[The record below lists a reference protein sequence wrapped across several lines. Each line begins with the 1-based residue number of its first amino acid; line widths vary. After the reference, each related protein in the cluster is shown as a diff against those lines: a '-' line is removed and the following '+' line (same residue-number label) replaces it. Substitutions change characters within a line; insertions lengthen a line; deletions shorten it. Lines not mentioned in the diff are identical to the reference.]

1 MFTAAAE
8 SFLRQARWDGDRG
21 TGDSARGPSGRA
33 GCWRGRLGLS
43 GEPGGGQGGAYQPLH
58 PGAFREG
65 RAWRPGFLTAPTARR
80 EIQEDELRR
89 FAARVSAL
97 LQGPEPGPEAVD
109 GLQRLHLTV
118 AATKYPRKLD
128 DKFVELLQTVLRS
141 AKSPEQ
147 IQVLCAAILREM
159 SPCNDLILSC
169 DEIQDTKLLSLVSSV
184 LLAQENKS
192 EVATVGQRV
201 VKVLE
206 RRLPEGQ
213 SARFLLPVLAN
224 VISLSPESLTEEQTN
239 VVSKKLADW
248 LRYASIQQGM
258 AQPSGGFFSSPRTKQ
273 PAPVT
278 EVDGTVATDFFTV
291 LSVAQHYTQDQW
303 LNVQTFS
310 MLRNWLL
317 CYGGKELNTLNPDDK
332 AGMDRAVTSMVPTTP
347 RAGQLL
353 PPRERLRDKAFE
365 YCQRL
370 IEQSNRHDKAGMDR
384 AVTSMVPTTPRA
396 GQLLPPR
403 ERLRDKAF
411 EYCQRLIEQ
420 SNRRPLKKDDGDL
433 QKACLIE
440 AVTIMDIICKQ
451 DSSYVCRAV
460 SFLKILH
467 SRICGDATYAR
478 ALLPI
483 AQFFLNHSKLAAV
496 DSDAIYKHLFTD
508 VPAQLFHNPSLA
520 FEFVQFCKDNSQL
533 FTDSSSI
540 FRQSFPNLFKFL
552 AWNSPPLISEFVDL
566 LPFLLDAGTTIEIFH
581 LLLDLPCLTA
591 ALDIQLRAAAL
602 PASEKAGA
610 DPAGKPAT
618 CLEAFRHPL
627 YKSMFQ
633 YLLRTKSA
641 PQDAPESL
649 VPLRQ
654 LLGSLAGSPRVV
666 QCAETVPVL
675 LELFF
680 RVVAEPTVEERE
692 ESPVSL
698 IPALSTAPLLD
709 QAVSLPAVSPGWLF
723 WGWVLDVT
731 GTAETRAGLQFA
743 DGSLINQLVV
753 LLLQR
758 SDQLYEIPAFK
769 EDVYRVLGSQLAV
782 LCRLRPA
789 LVVEL
794 STEILEFSGAVSNIQ
809 SKEAIFTHMAWAI
822 GEYLS
827 VSYDKRCTVEQI
839 TRFFETLEAVL
850 FEITQLRPQASTPS
864 CAPRAISVLMATLT
878 KLAARSQDLIPRV
891 SMFLS
896 KMRTFVQSPAVTSVY
911 CEEDLEEIL
920 IRATELMNLL
930 KMPSV
935 AQFVFTPPLASTRFQ
950 REVNDSLP
958 LALRMVTQFLEP
970 AAGSMAV

>member
-1 MFTAAAE
+1 MGARVPE
-8 SFLRQARWDGDRG
+8 S
-21 TGDSARGPSGRA
+21 
-33 GCWRGRLGLS
+33 
-43 GEPGGGQGGAYQPLH
+43 PGS
-58 PGAFREG
+58 PG
-65 RAWRPGFLTAPTARR
+65 R
-80 EIQEDELRR
+80 EIQQEELRR
-89 FAARVSAL
+89 FAGRVSAL
-97 LQGPEPGPEAVD
+97 LQGPQPGPEAVD

-128 DKFVELLQTVLRS
+128 GKFVELLQTVLCS
-141 AKSPEQ
+141 PKSPEQ

-184 LLAQENKS
+184 LLAQENKG
-192 EVATVGQRV
+192 EVAAVGQSV

-224 VISLSPESLTEEQTN
+224 VISLSPECLTEEQTN

-248 LRYASIQQGM
+248 LRYANIQQGM

-278 EVDGTVATDFFTV
+278 EMDGAVATDFFTV

-317 CYGGKELNTLNPDDK
+317 CYGGKELNTFNPEDR
-332 AGMDRAVTSMVPTTP
+332 AGMDRSVTP
-347 RAGQLL
+347 RLSSAGRL
-353 PPRERLRDKAFE
+353 PPPGERLRDKAFE

-370 IEQSNRHDKAGMDR
+370 
-384 AVTSMVPTTPRA
+384 V
-396 GQLLPPR
+396 
-403 ERLRDKAF
+403 
-411 EYCQRLIEQ
+411 EQ
-420 SNRRPLKKDDGDL
+420 SNRRESAREPSWEPSWR
-433 QKACLIE
+433 CLIE

-496 DSDAIYKHLFTD
+496 DSDVIYKHLFTD
-508 VPAQLFHNPSLA
+508 IPAQLFHNPSLA

-566 LPFLLDAGTTIEIFH
+566 LPFLLDPGTTIEIFH

-602 PASEKAGA
+602 PASEKAGG
-610 DPAGKPAT
+610 DPAGKPAS

-627 YKSMFQ
+627 YRSTFQ
-633 YLLRTKSA
+633 YLLRTKAAPEDA
-641 PQDAPESL
+641 PQSL

-680 RVVAEPTVEERE
+680 RVVAE
-692 ESPVSL
+692 
-698 IPALSTAPLLD
+698 
-709 QAVSLPAVSPGWLF
+709 
-723 WGWVLDVT
+723 
-731 GTAETRAGLQFA
+731 FA

-769 EDVYRVLGSQLAV
+769 EDVYRVLGSQLAE

-809 SKEAIFTHMAWAI
+809 SKEAIFTHMVWAI

-827 VSYDKRCTVEQI
+827 VSHDKRCTVEQI
-839 TRFFETLEAVL
+839 TRFFEPLEAVL

-896 KMRTFVQSPAVTSVY
+896 KMRTFVQSPAATSVY

-935 AQFVFTPPLASTRFQ
+935 AQFVFTPPVASTRFQ

-958 LALRMVTQFLEP
+958 LALRMVTQLLEP
-970 AAGSMAV
+970 APGSMPA